1 MKFAELI
8 EPKLKDK
15 FTFSL
20 GQEIGYGAQGNVF
33 VINDHPERV
42 MKISFMYD
50 IHDETIE
57 SKFES
62 VSKIYNYIKDNNPSG
77 LVRIYDFGHLT
88 DGTREVYS
96 YIKDQKKFQKIIIF
110 YSIQEKLQ
118 QLSEDE
124 KKVFKTICQLWRSE
138 LELKRP
144 LEEVIAEQAVFLD
157 FNQAKVN
164 EFVKHI
170 TDCPVDNRDKHRRNV
185 MKDSDGNFKMIDFD
199 LAQLK
204 VQSDDSD

>member
-15 FTFSL
+15 FTFCL
-20 GQEIGYGAQGNVF
+20 GQELGYGAQGNVF
-33 VINDHPERV
+33 AINDHPDRV
-42 MKISFMYD
+42 IKLSFMYD
-50 IHDETIE
+50 IHDQTID

-62 VSKIYNYIKDNNPSG
+62 VSKVYNYILDTKPSG

-88 DGTREVYS
+88 DGTREVFS
-96 YIKDQKKFQKIIIF
+96 SIKEQKKFQKIIIY

-144 LEEVIAEQAVFLD
+144 LEEVIAEQAVFLE
-157 FNQAKVN
+157 FNQIKVN
-164 EFVKHI
+164 KFVKQV
-170 TDCPVDNRDKHRRNV
+170 TNSPVDNRDMHRRNI
-185 MKDSDGNFKMIDFD
+185 MKDHDGNFKMIDFD

-204 VQSDDSD
+204 EKR